1 MMRKTDQDLH
11 QKDDGADTDERK
23 PVVLSEIKLKSQNQI
38 KAGGEEQVLMEEKKP
53 FLIFVS

>member
-23 PVVLSEIKLKSQNQI
+23 PVVLSEINQNQI
-38 KAGGEEQVLMEEKKP
+38 KAGGEEQVLMKDKKP